1 MNPAD
6 RSAIEAS
13 PPRRRRVA
21 FFGNF
26 GTQNLGNEYTLAAML
41 ANARRRMPEAELI
54 CICTDPEDTAA
65 RHGVAATSMS
75 YRYSSAFRAAA
86 RSMSE
91 AGVARALRRLFV
103 RVPRELV
110 EMVRA
115 FRSLKGVSLLVMTGT
130 GMLSDVGI
138 GPFDLHWE
146 ILKWSAVA
154 KLRGAKVAFASVG
167 VGPIASGASRF
178 IVKRALSL
186 ADYRSYRDA
195 ASRSYLESIGFD
207 TRRDRVCP
215 DLAFSLPPTA
225 SAVHGGPRRVVG
237 VGLMDY
243 YGTRA
248 SPRTGEEAYLAYVDK
263 VTRFV
268 RWLLERGYDVRLL
281 IGDVSYDTRSKS
293 DIQRRLREAGA
304 PEGRVVAAPITS
316 DGQLLAEIARSDLV
330 VPMRFHTALLALM
343 LRKPVLALSYHPK
356 CAALMD
362 SLGLRQYAHDV
373 DREGA
378 ERLIEQFSE
387 LERSSAGPAECR
399 GALEEQYREICAP
412 AR

>member
-1 MNPAD
+1 MS
-6 RSAIEAS
+6 R
-13 PPRRRRVA
+13 
-21 FFGNF
+21 G
-26 GTQNLGNEYTLAAML
+26 GLG
-41 ANARRRMPEAELI
+41 
-54 CICTDPEDTAA
+54 
-65 RHGVAATSMS
+65 
-75 YRYSSAFRAAA
+75 
-86 RSMSE
+86 
-91 AGVARALRRLFV
+91 RALRRLFV

-110 EMVRA
+110 EAVRA
-115 FRSLKGVSLLVMTGT
+115 FRALRGVSALVMTGT
-130 GMLSDVGI
+130 GMLSDVDI

-146 ILKWSAVA
+146 ILKWSALA
-154 KLRGAKVAFASVG
+154 RLRGAKVVFASVG
-167 VGPIASGASRF
+167 AGPIASKASRW

-186 ADYRSYRDA
+186 AHYRSYRDA
-195 ASRSYLESIGFD
+195 WSRTYLGSIGFD
-207 TRRDRVCP
+207 VSNDRVCP
-215 DLAFSLPPTA
+215 DLAFSLPPDGPHA
-225 SAVHGGPRRVVG
+225 PPSACAGARRVVG

-387 LERSSAGPAECR
+387 LERSSAGLAPFIATRTAECR
-399 GALEEQYREICAP
+399 GALEEQYREIFAP